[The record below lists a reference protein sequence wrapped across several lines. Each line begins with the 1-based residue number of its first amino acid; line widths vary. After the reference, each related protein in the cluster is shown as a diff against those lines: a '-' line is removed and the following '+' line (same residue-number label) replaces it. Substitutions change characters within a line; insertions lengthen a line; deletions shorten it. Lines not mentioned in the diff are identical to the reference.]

1 MKSWRATGK
10 LGSSILGHFGRQSG
24 AVLLAKAYATTT
36 LIAAIDLATGAEL
49 SLLIFYFFPIT
60 VVSWFVGKRQGI
72 GIALFATLAT
82 VLHDL
87 LQADTSLV
95 LAIQDLSHLWRF
107 LQRGGVFLLVS
118 LIIAALRVSEREKRT
133 IEHRLARTVQS
144 FLLPDTAHSLGALT
158 TFGRCKSS
166 DHLTGDFFDLIPLGP
181 TKLAILV
188 GDICGKGISAALLM
202 AYIQGLLRSH
212 VPFVEASLGQLM
224 ISINRS
230 LHRVTADDRFATLFV
245 GVYDEKTGLLTY
257 VNAGHDPPVIF
268 RRRAARCEEGDRR
281 DPEGGI
287 SIEAVKLE
295 NGGLLLGVDPEF
307 AYTVS
312 SHQMREGDVL
322 VCETDGLQEAMDMEG
337 QMYGADRLAQA
348 VASHHG
354 ESAERI
360 IDRVFQDVEAFTG
373 GQPPADDMTLVVG
386 TVSTRFLPFTTTP
399 RDTDR
404 GLSLAPPTAGS
415 RPAARM
421 ARGG

>member
-1 MKSWRATGK
+1 MKSWRTPGM
-10 LGSSILGHFGRQSG
+10 LGSSILGHFGRQSR
-24 AVLLAKAYATTT
+24 AMLLTKAYVTTT
-36 LIAAIDLATGAEL
+36 LIAAIDFATGAEL

-60 VVSWFVGKRQGI
+60 VVSWFIGKRQGI
-72 GIALFATLAT
+72 GIALFVTLAT

-87 LQADTSLV
+87 LQADSSLV
-95 LAIQDLSHLWRF
+95 LAIQDLSHVWRF

-118 LIIAALRVSEREKRT
+118 LIITALRVSEREKRA

-245 GVYDEKTGLLTY
+245 GVYDEETRLLTY

-268 RRRAARCEEGDRR
+268 RRPAAWRDESNRGGQEGIV
-281 DPEGGI
+281 P
-287 SIEAVKLE
+287 IESVRLE

-307 AYTVS
+307 DYRIS
-312 SHQMREGDVL
+312 SHTLRDGDVL
-322 VCETDGLQEAMDMEG
+322 VCETDGLKEAMDTEG
-337 QMYGADRLAQA
+337 QMYGADRLART
-348 VASHHG
+348 VASHHD

-360 IDRVFQDVEAFTG
+360 IDRVFQDVETFVG
-373 GQPPADDMTLVVG
+373 GEPPADDMTLVVG
-386 TVSTRFLPFTTTP
+386 TVSTRSRLP
-399 RDTDR
+399 
-404 GLSLAPPTAGS
+404 
-415 RPAARM
+415 
-421 ARGG
+421 